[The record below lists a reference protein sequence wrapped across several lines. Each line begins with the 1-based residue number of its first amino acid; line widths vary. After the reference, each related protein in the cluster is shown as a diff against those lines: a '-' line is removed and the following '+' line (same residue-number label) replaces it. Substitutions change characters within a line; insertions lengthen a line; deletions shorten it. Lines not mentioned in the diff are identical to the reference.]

1 MLRMRLRRMGSKK
14 KPTYRVVV
22 AEARSPRDG
31 AFIEIVGHY
40 NPRTE
45 PSTIVF
51 NEDRAK
57 HWLSHGVQP
66 SDRVAKLL
74 VVAGIADLETSATQA
89 EARAAAAKAAA
100 AKAEKAAAAKAPAAK
115 PAKAVSTAKA
125 APAET
130 VAEEAQAEETTTSEA
145 E

>member
-31 AFIEIVGHY
+31 AFIDSIGHY
-40 NPRTE
+40 DPRTE
-45 PSTIVF
+45 PSTIVI
-51 NEDRAK
+51 NEERAK

-74 VVAGIADLETSATQA
+74 AVQGIIEPRPIPVNTKNQKT
-89 EARAAAAKAAA
+89 EEAKA
-100 AKAEKAAAAKAPAAK
+100 
-115 PAKAVSTAKA
+115 
-125 APAET
+125 
-130 VAEEAQAEETTTSEA
+130 
-145 E
+145 